1 MIKEFKAFALK
12 GNLLELAVAFILG
25 VAFAAVVSAFIE
37 GIVMPLIAAMVG
49 EPNFNS
55 LTLTVGDGVIRYGVF
70 LTALVNFLLI
80 AFVLFLLIRAVQ
92 KTQQPRA
99 ATSKEC
105 PYCLSTIP
113 AAAPVCNS
121 RTRQVPAAATT

>member
-25 VAFAAVVSAFIE
+25 VAFSAVVSAFIE
-37 GIVMPLIAAMVG
+37 GIVMPLVAAMVG

-55 LTLTVGDGVIRYGVF
+55 LTLTVGDGVVRYGTF
-70 LTALVNFLLI
+70 LTALVNFLLV

-92 KTQQPRA
+92 KTQRPRA

-105 PYCLSTIP
+105 PHCLSTIP
-113 AAAPVCNS
+113 AAAPVCS
-121 RTRQVPAAATT
+121 SCTREVPAATG